1 MAMRNYLPT
10 ENELYGSIDYWNS
23 RYSQALEGHEN
34 NHEPSRFEWFKSY
47 TDLSDLIE
55 RYITPQTSKICML
68 GCGNSNMSKEMYDS
82 GYQNIFNLDF
92 SSVLIEQMRIQHAET
107 CPKMSWMQGDVRHL
121 PFADSSFDAAIDK
134 GTMDALMCAKGDV
147 WDPPK
152 EVVENCKMEVDEV
165 ARILK
170 PGGVFIYITFGQ
182 PHFRKKHLERSGIWE
197 IEVIEL
203 GDMFHYYCYVMK
215 KFANPIS

>member
-55 RYITPQTSKICML
+55 RYITPQTSKI
-68 GCGNSNMSKEMYDS
+68 
-82 GYQNIFNLDF
+82 F
-92 SSVLIEQMRIQHAET
+92 LIEQMRIQHAET

>member
-55 RYITPQTSKICML
+55 RYITPQTSKI
-68 GCGNSNMSKEMYDS
+68 
-82 GYQNIFNLDF
+82 F
-92 SSVLIEQMRIQHAET
+92 LIEQMRIQHAET

-165 ARILK
+165 AR
-170 PGGVFIYITFGQ
+170 YI
-182 PHFRKKHLERSGIWE
+182 KKLFFLNHMTWLI
-197 IEVIEL
+197 
-203 GDMFHYYCYVMK
+203 
-215 KFANPIS
+215 AA